1 MVPTTRAKTM
11 ITQVSYAVVV
21 EWVGVESWSGMEWSG
36 FQWSMIIL
44 KRAGQPG
51 QQMAVFFS
59 KMDFTRA
66 QLGQQISNDKDN
78 DQQDV
83 SHLAFFPNS
92 RRLIRLFVFRTFCWG
107 RFWSILRFW
116 LKNITK

>member
-1 MVPTTRAKTM
+1 
-11 ITQVSYAVVV
+11 
-21 EWVGVESWSGMEWSG
+21 
-36 FQWSMIIL
+36 MIIL

-51 QQMAVFFS
+51 QQVVVFFS

-78 DQQDV
+78 DQQDI

-92 RRLIRLFVFRTFCWG
+92 RSVMRLVNFRIFFLVDRFLFFV
-107 RFWSILRFW
+107 
-116 LKNITK
+116 KNVKSELFDPPEAAPPD